1 MAHLTESH
9 RIKIEH
15 YLNEN
20 YSYRKIAE
28 LLNVNVS
35 TISREVK
42 RNIRTYSISNHM
54 VVVECIHKDNC
65 ERLKRSSKSKMC
77 SINCPDYELRKCDR
91 FSTKNAKPV
100 CNSCPNNAKCKLA
113 RKKYIANVANNKYE
127 LRILLR
133 PKIRITQ
140 EQFDFINKLFSEKM
154 IKGQS
159 ISVIYQNHKDV
170 IMISENTVRN
180 YLKRGL
186 LQSNQ
191 LDMIRP
197 RFTANK
203 SVKRRVI
210 KNVDL
215 LNGRTYEDYINYTKE
230 KDILIVQLDTIVGKL
245 VDNKKILTIHWPS
258 FHFQIGILLEKL
270 SPTFVNNALMELKN
284 KLGLETY
291 KILFQVILTDNGIEF
306 SLLDE
311 IENDENGELI
321 TKVFFCDPYKSSQ
334 KGSCERNHEFIR
346 YVLPKGVSFDNLN
359 QKDVDLIF
367 SHINSTPRNSLG
379 FKTPFELFK
388 TAFGIEALRILNI
401 NEINKDDVHL
411 KPKLIK

>member
-54 VVVECIHKDNC
+54 VIVECIHKDNC
-65 ERLKRSSKSKMC
+65 ERLKGSSKSKMC

-127 LRILLR
+127 LRIILR

-154 IKGQS
+154 TKGQS
-159 ISVIYQNHKDV
+159 ISVIYQNHKDE

-186 LQSNQ
+186 LKSNQ

-230 KDILIVQLDTIVGKL
+230 KDILIVQLDTVVGKL

-270 SPTFVNNALMELKN
+270 SPSFVNNALMELKN
-284 KLGLETY
+284 KLGLVTY

-388 TAFGIEALRILNI
+388 TAFGIEVLRILNI

-411 KPKLIK
+411 KPELIK

>member
-65 ERLKRSSKSKMC
+65 ERLKGSSKSKMC

-91 FSTKNAKPV
+91 FSTKNAKHV

-127 LRILLR
+127 LRIISR

-154 IKGQS
+154 TKGQS
-159 ISVIYQNHKDV
+159 ISVIYQNHKDE

-186 LQSNQ
+186 LKSNQ

-210 KNVDL
+210 KNVNL

-230 KDILIVQLDTIVGKL
+230 KDILIVQLDTVVGKL

-270 SPTFVNNALMELKN
+270 SPSFVNNALMELKN

-388 TAFGIEALRILNI
+388 TAFGIEVLRILNI

>member
-154 IKGQS
+154 TKGQS
-159 ISVIYQNHKDV
+159 ISVIYQNHKDE

-186 LQSNQ
+186 LKSNQ

-230 KDILIVQLDTIVGKL
+230 KDILIVQLDTVVGKL

-270 SPTFVNNALMELKN
+270 SPSFVNNALMELKN

-334 KGSCERNHEFIR
+334 KGACERNHEFIR

-388 TAFGIEALRILNI
+388 TAFGIEVLRILNI

-411 KPKLIK
+411 KPELIK

>member
-54 VVVECIHKDNC
+54 VIVECIHKDNC
-65 ERLKRSSKSKMC
+65 ERLKGSSKSKMC
-77 SINCPDYELRKCDR
+77 SINCLDYELRKCDR

-127 LRILLR
+127 LRIILR

-154 IKGQS
+154 TKGQS
-159 ISVIYQNHKDV
+159 ISVIYQNHKDE
-170 IMISENTVRN
+170 IMVSENTVRN

-186 LQSNQ
+186 LKSNQ

-230 KDILIVQLDTIVGKL
+230 KDILIVQLDTVVGKL

-270 SPTFVNNALMELKN
+270 SPAFVNNALMELKN

-311 IENDENGELI
+311 IEIDENGELI

-359 QKDVDLIF
+359 QKDVDLTF

-388 TAFGIEALRILNI
+388 TAFGIEVLRILNI

-411 KPKLIK
+411 KPELIK

>member
-54 VVVECIHKDNC
+54 VIVECIHKDNC
-65 ERLKRSSKSKMC
+65 ERLKGSSKSKMC
-77 SINCPDYELRKCDR
+77 SINCPNYELRKCDR

-127 LRILLR
+127 LRIILR

-154 IKGQS
+154 TKGQS
-159 ISVIYQNHKDV
+159 ISVIYQNHKDE

-186 LQSNQ
+186 LKSNQ

-230 KDILIVQLDTIVGKL
+230 KDILIVQLDTVVGKL

-270 SPTFVNNALMELKN
+270 SPAFVNNVLMELKN

-367 SHINSTPRNSLG
+367 SNINSTPRNSLG

-388 TAFGIEALRILNI
+388 TAFGIEVLRILNI

-411 KPKLIK
+411 KPELIK

>member
-140 EQFDFINKLFSEKM
+140 EQFNFINKLFSEKM
-154 IKGQS
+154 TKGQS
-159 ISVIYQNHKDV
+159 ISVIYQNHKDE

-186 LQSNQ
+186 LKSNQ

-215 LNGRTYEDYINYTKE
+215 LNGRTFEDYINYTKE

-270 SPTFVNNALMELKN
+270 SPAFVNNALMELKN

>member
-35 TISREVK
+35 TVSREVK

-54 VVVECIHKDNC
+54 VIVECIHKDNC
-65 ERLKRSSKSKMC
+65 ERLKGSSKSKMC

-127 LRILLR
+127 LRIILR

-154 IKGQS
+154 TKGQS
-159 ISVIYQNHKDV
+159 ISVIYQNHKDE

-186 LQSNQ
+186 LKSNQ

-230 KDILIVQLDTIVGKL
+230 KDILIVQLDTVVGKL

-270 SPTFVNNALMELKN
+270 SPAFVNNALMELKN

-388 TAFGIEALRILNI
+388 TAFGIEVLRILNI

-411 KPKLIK
+411 KPELIK

>member
-65 ERLKRSSKSKMC
+65 ERLKGSSKSKMC

-91 FSTKNAKPV
+91 FSTKNAKHV

-127 LRILLR
+127 LRIISR

-154 IKGQS
+154 TKGQS
-159 ISVIYQNHKDV
+159 ISVIYQNHKDE

-186 LQSNQ
+186 LKSNQ

-210 KNVDL
+210 KNVNL

-230 KDILIVQLDTIVGKL
+230 KDIFIVQLDTVVGKL

-270 SPTFVNNALMELKN
+270 SPSFVNNALMELKN

-388 TAFGIEALRILNI
+388 TAFGIEVLRILNI

>member
-65 ERLKRSSKSKMC
+65 ERLKGSSKSKMC

-127 LRILLR
+127 LRIILR

-154 IKGQS
+154 TKGQS
-159 ISVIYQNHKDV
+159 ISVIYQNHKDE

-186 LQSNQ
+186 LKSNQ

-230 KDILIVQLDTIVGKL
+230 KDILIVQLDTVVGKL
-245 VDNKKILTIHWPS
+245 VDNKKILTLHWPS

-270 SPTFVNNALMELKN
+270 SPAFVNNALMELKN

-388 TAFGIEALRILNI
+388 TAFGIEVLRILNI

-411 KPKLIK
+411 KPELIK

>member
-35 TISREVK
+35 TISREIK

-91 FSTKNAKPV
+91 FSTKNAKHV

-127 LRILLR
+127 LRIISR

-154 IKGQS
+154 TKGQS
-159 ISVIYQNHKDV
+159 ISVIYQNHKDE

-186 LQSNQ
+186 LKSNQ

-230 KDILIVQLDTIVGKL
+230 KDILIVQLDTVVGKL

-270 SPTFVNNALMELKN
+270 SPAFVNNALMELKN

-388 TAFGIEALRILNI
+388 TAFGIEVLRILNI

>member
-65 ERLKRSSKSKMC
+65 ERLKGSSKSKMC

-154 IKGQS
+154 TKGQS
-159 ISVIYQNHKDV
+159 ISVIYQNHKDE

-186 LQSNQ
+186 LKSNQ

-230 KDILIVQLDTIVGKL
+230 KDILIVQLDTVVGKL

-270 SPTFVNNALMELKN
+270 SPSFVNNALMELKN

-388 TAFGIEALRILNI
+388 TAFGIEVLRILNI

-411 KPKLIK
+411 KPELIK

>member
-65 ERLKRSSKSKMC
+65 ERLKGSSKSKMC

-127 LRILLR
+127 LRIILR

-154 IKGQS
+154 TKGQS
-159 ISVIYQNHKDV
+159 ISVIYQNHKDE

-186 LQSNQ
+186 LKSNQ

-230 KDILIVQLDTIVGKL
+230 KDILIVQLDTVVGKL

-270 SPTFVNNALMELKN
+270 SPAFVNNALMELKN

-311 IENDENGELI
+311 IENDENGKLI

-388 TAFGIEALRILNI
+388 TAFGIEVLRILNI

-411 KPKLIK
+411 KPELIK

>member
-54 VVVECIHKDNC
+54 VIVECIHKDNC
-65 ERLKRSSKSKMC
+65 ERLKGSSKSKMC

-127 LRILLR
+127 LRIILR

-154 IKGQS
+154 TKGQS
-159 ISVIYQNHKDV
+159 ISVIYQNHKDEIIV
-170 IMISENTVRN
+170 SENTVRN

-186 LQSNQ
+186 LKSNQ

-230 KDILIVQLDTIVGKL
+230 KDILIVQLDTVVGKL

-270 SPTFVNNALMELKN
+270 SPAFVNNALMELKN

-388 TAFGIEALRILNI
+388 TAFGIEVLRILNI

-411 KPKLIK
+411 KPELIK

>member
-54 VVVECIHKDNC
+54 VIVECIHKDNC
-65 ERLKRSSKSKMC
+65 ERLKGSSKSKMC

-127 LRILLR
+127 LRIILR

-154 IKGQS
+154 TKGQS
-159 ISVIYQNHKDV
+159 ISVIYQNHKDE

-186 LQSNQ
+186 LKSNQ

-215 LNGRTYEDYINYTKE
+215 LNGRTYEDYINYTKK
-230 KDILIVQLDTIVGKL
+230 KDILIVQLDTVVGKL

-270 SPTFVNNALMELKN
+270 SPAFVNNALMELKN

-311 IENDENGELI
+311 IEIDENGELI

-388 TAFGIEALRILNI
+388 TAFGIEVLRILNI

-411 KPKLIK
+411 KPELIK

>member
-154 IKGQS
+154 TKGQS
-159 ISVIYQNHKDV
+159 ISAIYQNHKDE

-186 LQSNQ
+186 LKSNQ

-230 KDILIVQLDTIVGKL
+230 KDILIVQLDTVVGKL

-270 SPTFVNNALMELKN
+270 SPSFVNNALMELKN

-306 SLLDE
+306 PLLDE
-311 IENDENGELI
+311 IENDENRELI

-334 KGSCERNHEFIR
+334 KGACERNHEFIR

-388 TAFGIEALRILNI
+388 TAFGIEVLRILNI

-411 KPKLIK
+411 KPELIK

>member
-9 RIKIEH
+9 RIKIEY

-54 VVVECIHKDNC
+54 VIVECIHKDNC
-65 ERLKRSSKSKMC
+65 ERLKGSSKSKMC

-127 LRILLR
+127 LRIILR

-154 IKGQS
+154 TKGQS
-159 ISVIYQNHKDV
+159 ISVIYQNHKDE

-186 LQSNQ
+186 LNSNQ

-230 KDILIVQLDTIVGKL
+230 KDILIVQLDTVVGKL

-270 SPTFVNNALMELKN
+270 SPAFVNNALMELKN

-388 TAFGIEALRILNI
+388 TAFGIEVLRILNI

>member
-54 VVVECIHKDNC
+54 VIVECIHKDNC
-65 ERLKRSSKSKMC
+65 ERLKGSSKSKMC

-127 LRILLR
+127 LRIILR

-154 IKGQS
+154 TKGQS
-159 ISVIYQNHKDV
+159 ISVIYQNHKDE

-186 LQSNQ
+186 LKSNQ

-230 KDILIVQLDTIVGKL
+230 KDILIVQLDTVVGKL

-270 SPTFVNNALMELKN
+270 SPSFVNNALMELKN

-346 YVLPKGVSFDNLN
+346 YVLPKGVSFDNLK

-388 TAFGIEALRILNI
+388 TAFGIEILTILNI

-411 KPKLIK
+411 KPELIK

>member
-65 ERLKRSSKSKMC
+65 ERLKGSSKSKMC
-77 SINCPDYELRKCDR
+77 SINCLDYELRKCDR

-127 LRILLR
+127 LRIISR

-154 IKGQS
+154 TKGQS
-159 ISVIYQNHKDV
+159 ISVIYQNHKDE

-186 LQSNQ
+186 LKSNQ

-210 KNVDL
+210 KNVNL

-230 KDILIVQLDTIVGKL
+230 KDILIVQLDTVVGKL

-270 SPTFVNNALMELKN
+270 SPSFVNNALMELKN

>member
-54 VVVECIHKDNC
+54 VIVECIHKDNC
-65 ERLKRSSKSKMC
+65 ERLKGSSKSKMC

-154 IKGQS
+154 TKGQS
-159 ISVIYQNHKDV
+159 ISVIYQNHKDE

-186 LQSNQ
+186 LKSNQ

-230 KDILIVQLDTIVGKL
+230 KDILIVQLDTVVGKL

-270 SPTFVNNALMELKN
+270 SPAFVNNALMELKN

-388 TAFGIEALRILNI
+388 TAFGIEVLRILNI

-411 KPKLIK
+411 KPELIK

>member
-54 VVVECIHKDNC
+54 VIVECIHKDNC
-65 ERLKRSSKSKMC
+65 ERLKGSSKSKMC

-127 LRILLR
+127 LRIILR

-154 IKGQS
+154 TKGQS
-159 ISVIYQNHKDV
+159 ISVIYQNHKDE
-170 IMISENTVRN
+170 IMVSENTVRN

-186 LQSNQ
+186 LKSNQ

-230 KDILIVQLDTIVGKL
+230 KDILIVQLDTVVGKL

-270 SPTFVNNALMELKN
+270 SPAFVNNALMELKN

-311 IENDENGELI
+311 IEIDENGELI

-388 TAFGIEALRILNI
+388 TAFGIEVLKILNI

-411 KPKLIK
+411 KPELIK

>member
-54 VVVECIHKDNC
+54 VIVECIHKDNC
-65 ERLKRSSKSKMC
+65 ERLKGSSKSKMC

-113 RKKYIANVANNKYE
+113 RKNYIANVANNKYE

-154 IKGQS
+154 TKGQS
-159 ISVIYQNHKDV
+159 ISVIYQNHKDE

-186 LQSNQ
+186 LKSNQ

-230 KDILIVQLDTIVGKL
+230 KDILIVQLDTVVGKL

-270 SPTFVNNALMELKN
+270 SPAFVNNALMELKN

-388 TAFGIEALRILNI
+388 TAFGIEVLRILNI

-411 KPKLIK
+411 KPELIK

>member
-54 VVVECIHKDNC
+54 VIVECIHKDNC
-65 ERLKRSSKSKMC
+65 ERLKGSSKSKMC

-154 IKGQS
+154 AKGQS
-159 ISVIYQNHKDV
+159 ISVIYQNHKDE

-186 LQSNQ
+186 LKSNQ

-230 KDILIVQLDTIVGKL
+230 KDILIVQLDTVVGKL

-270 SPTFVNNALMELKN
+270 SPAFVNNALMELKN

-388 TAFGIEALRILNI
+388 TAFGIDVLRILNI

>member
-54 VVVECIHKDNC
+54 VIVECIHKDNC
-65 ERLKRSSKSKMC
+65 ERLKGSSKSKMC

-100 CNSCPNNAKCKLA
+100 CNSCQNNTKCKLA

-127 LRILLR
+127 LRIILR

-154 IKGQS
+154 TKGQS
-159 ISVIYQNHKDV
+159 ISVIYQNHKDE

-186 LQSNQ
+186 LKSNQ

-230 KDILIVQLDTIVGKL
+230 KDILIVQLDTVVGKL

-270 SPTFVNNALMELKN
+270 SPAFVNNALMELKN

-388 TAFGIEALRILNI
+388 TAFGIEVLTILNI

-411 KPKLIK
+411 KPELIK

>member
-54 VVVECIHKDNC
+54 VIVECIHKDNC
-65 ERLKRSSKSKMC
+65 ERLKGSSKSKMC

-127 LRILLR
+127 LRIILR

-154 IKGQS
+154 TKGQS
-159 ISVIYQNHKDV
+159 ISVIYQNHKDE
-170 IMISENTVRN
+170 IMVSENTVRN

-186 LQSNQ
+186 LKSNQ

-230 KDILIVQLDTIVGKL
+230 KDILIVQLDTVVGKL

-270 SPTFVNNALMELKN
+270 SPSFVNNALMELKN
-284 KLGLETY
+284 KLGLVTY

-388 TAFGIEALRILNI
+388 TAFGIEVLRILNI

-411 KPKLIK
+411 KPELIK

>member
-20 YSYRKIAE
+20 YSYRKIAK

-54 VVVECIHKDNC
+54 VIVECIHKDNC
-65 ERLKRSSKSKMC
+65 ERLKGSSKSKMC

-127 LRILLR
+127 LRIILR

-154 IKGQS
+154 TKGQS
-159 ISVIYQNHKDV
+159 ISVIYQNHKDE

-186 LQSNQ
+186 LKSNQ

-230 KDILIVQLDTIVGKL
+230 KDILIVQLDTVVGKL

-270 SPTFVNNALMELKN
+270 SPAFVNNALMELKN

-388 TAFGIEALRILNI
+388 TAFGIEVLRILNI

>member
-54 VVVECIHKDNC
+54 VIVECIHKDNC
-65 ERLKRSSKSKMC
+65 ERLKGSSKSKMC

-127 LRILLR
+127 LRIILR

-154 IKGQS
+154 TKGQS
-159 ISVIYQNHKDV
+159 ISVIYQNHKDE

-186 LQSNQ
+186 LKSNQ

-230 KDILIVQLDTIVGKL
+230 KDILIVQLDTVVGKL

-270 SPTFVNNALMELKN
+270 SPAFVNNALMELKN

-311 IENDENGELI
+311 IEIDENGELI

-388 TAFGIEALRILNI
+388 TAFGIEVLRILNI

-411 KPKLIK
+411 KPELIK

>member
-54 VVVECIHKDNC
+54 VIVECIHKDNC
-65 ERLKRSSKSKMC
+65 ERLKGSSKSKMC
-77 SINCPDYELRKCDR
+77 SINCPNYELRKCDR

-127 LRILLR
+127 LRIILR

-154 IKGQS
+154 TTGQS
-159 ISVIYQNHKDV
+159 ISVIYQNHKDE

-186 LQSNQ
+186 LKSNQ

-230 KDILIVQLDTIVGKL
+230 KDILIVQLDTVVGKL

-270 SPTFVNNALMELKN
+270 SPAFVNNVLMELKN

-388 TAFGIEALRILNI
+388 TAFGIEVLRILNI

-411 KPKLIK
+411 KPELIK

>member
-65 ERLKRSSKSKMC
+65 ERLKGSSKSKMC

-127 LRILLR
+127 LRIILR

-154 IKGQS
+154 TKGQS
-159 ISVIYQNHKDV
+159 ISVIYQNHKDE
-170 IMISENTVRN
+170 IMVSENTVRN

-186 LQSNQ
+186 LKSNQ

-230 KDILIVQLDTIVGKL
+230 KDILIVQLDTVVGKL

-270 SPTFVNNALMELKN
+270 SPAFVNNALMELKN

-311 IENDENGELI
+311 IEIDGNGELI

-359 QKDVDLIF
+359 QKDVDLTF

-388 TAFGIEALRILNI
+388 TAFGIEVLRILNI

-411 KPKLIK
+411 KPELIK

>member
-54 VVVECIHKDNC
+54 VIVECIHKDNC
-65 ERLKRSSKSKMC
+65 ERLKGSSKSKMC

-127 LRILLR
+127 LRIILR

-154 IKGQS
+154 TKGQS
-159 ISVIYQNHKDV
+159 ISVIYQNHKDE
-170 IMISENTVRN
+170 IMVSENTVRN

-186 LQSNQ
+186 LKSNQ

-230 KDILIVQLDTIVGKL
+230 KDILIVQLDTVVGKL

-270 SPTFVNNALMELKN
+270 SPAFVNNALMELKN

-388 TAFGIEALRILNI
+388 TAFGIEVLRILNI

-411 KPKLIK
+411 KPELIK

>member
-65 ERLKRSSKSKMC
+65 ERLKGSSKSKMC

-154 IKGQS
+154 AKGQS
-159 ISVIYQNHKDV
+159 ISVIYQNHKDE

-186 LQSNQ
+186 LKSNQ

-230 KDILIVQLDTIVGKL
+230 KDILIVQLDTVVGKL

-270 SPTFVNNALMELKN
+270 SPSFVNNALMELKN

-359 QKDVDLIF
+359 QKDVDLMF

-388 TAFGIEALRILNI
+388 TAFGIDVLRILNI

-411 KPKLIK
+411 KPELIK

>member
-54 VVVECIHKDNC
+54 VIVECIHKDNC
-65 ERLKRSSKSKMC
+65 ERLKGSSKSKMC

-91 FSTKNAKPV
+91 FSTKNAKHV

-154 IKGQS
+154 AKGQS
-159 ISVIYQNHKDV
+159 ISVIYQNHKDE

-186 LQSNQ
+186 LKSNQ

-230 KDILIVQLDTIVGKL
+230 KDILIVQLDTVVGKL

-270 SPTFVNNALMELKN
+270 SPAFVNNALMELKN

-379 FKTPFELFK
+379 FKKPFELFK
-388 TAFGIEALRILNI
+388 TAFGIEVLRILNI

>member
-65 ERLKRSSKSKMC
+65 ERLKGSSKSKMC

-127 LRILLR
+127 LRIILR

-154 IKGQS
+154 TKGQS
-159 ISVIYQNHKDV
+159 ISVIYQNHKDE

-186 LQSNQ
+186 LKSNQ

-210 KNVDL
+210 KNVEL

-230 KDILIVQLDTIVGKL
+230 KDILIVQLDTVVGKL

-270 SPTFVNNALMELKN
+270 SPSFVNNALMELKN

>member
-65 ERLKRSSKSKMC
+65 ERLKGSSKSKMC

-127 LRILLR
+127 LRIILR

-154 IKGQS
+154 TKGQS
-159 ISVIYQNHKDV
+159 ISVIYQNHKDE

-186 LQSNQ
+186 LKSNQ

-230 KDILIVQLDTIVGKL
+230 KDILIVQLDTVVGKL

-270 SPTFVNNALMELKN
+270 SPSFVNNALMELKN

-334 KGSCERNHEFIR
+334 KGSCEKNHEFIR

-388 TAFGIEALRILNI
+388 TAFGIEVLRILNI

-411 KPKLIK
+411 KPELIK

>member
-28 LLNVNVS
+28 LLNVNAS

-54 VVVECIHKDNC
+54 VVVECIHKGNC
-65 ERLKRSSKSKMC
+65 ERLKGSSKSKMC

-91 FSTKNAKPV
+91 FSTKNAKHV

-127 LRILLR
+127 LRIISR

-154 IKGQS
+154 TKGQS
-159 ISVIYQNHKDV
+159 ISVIYQNHKDE

-186 LQSNQ
+186 LKSNQ

-230 KDILIVQLDTIVGKL
+230 KDILIVQLDTVVGKL

-270 SPTFVNNALMELKN
+270 SPAFVNNALMELKN

-311 IENDENGELI
+311 IEIDENGELI

-388 TAFGIEALRILNI
+388 TAFGIEVLRILNI

-411 KPKLIK
+411 KPELIK

>member
-54 VVVECIHKDNC
+54 VIVECIHKDNC
-65 ERLKRSSKSKMC
+65 ERLKGSSKSKMC

-127 LRILLR
+127 LRIILR

-154 IKGQS
+154 TKGQS
-159 ISVIYQNHKDV
+159 ISVIYQNHKDE

-186 LQSNQ
+186 LKSNQ

-230 KDILIVQLDTIVGKL
+230 KDILIVQLDTVVGKL

-270 SPTFVNNALMELKN
+270 SPSFVNNALMELKN

-346 YVLPKGVSFDNLN
+346 YVLPKGVSFDNLK

-388 TAFGIEALRILNI
+388 TAFGIEVLTILNI

-411 KPKLIK
+411 KAELIK

>member
-54 VVVECIHKDNC
+54 VIVECIHKDNC
-65 ERLKRSSKSKMC
+65 ERLKGSSKSKMC

-127 LRILLR
+127 LRIILR

-154 IKGQS
+154 TKGQS
-159 ISVIYQNHKDV
+159 ISVIYQNHKDE
-170 IMISENTVRN
+170 IMVSENTVRN

-186 LQSNQ
+186 LKSNQ

-215 LNGRTYEDYINYTKE
+215 LNGRMYEDYINYTKE
-230 KDILIVQLDTIVGKL
+230 KDILIVQLDTVVGKL

-270 SPTFVNNALMELKN
+270 SPAFVNNALMELKN

-388 TAFGIEALRILNI
+388 TAFGIEVLRILNI

-411 KPKLIK
+411 KPELIK

>member
-54 VVVECIHKDNC
+54 VIVECIHKDNC
-65 ERLKRSSKSKMC
+65 ERLKGSSKSKMC

-127 LRILLR
+127 LRIILR

-154 IKGQS
+154 TKGQS
-159 ISVIYQNHKDV
+159 ISVIYQNHKDE

-186 LQSNQ
+186 LKSNQ

-230 KDILIVQLDTIVGKL
+230 KDILIVQLDTVVGKL

-270 SPTFVNNALMELKN
+270 SPSFVNNALMELKN

-311 IENDENGELI
+311 IEIDENGELI

-388 TAFGIEALRILNI
+388 TAFGIEVLRILNI

-411 KPKLIK
+411 KPELIK

>member
-65 ERLKRSSKSKMC
+65 ERLKGSSKSKMC

-127 LRILLR
+127 LRIILR

-154 IKGQS
+154 TKGQS
-159 ISVIYQNHKDV
+159 ISVIYQNHKDE
-170 IMISENTVRN
+170 IMVSENTVRN

-186 LQSNQ
+186 LKSNQ

-230 KDILIVQLDTIVGKL
+230 KDILIVQLDTVVGKL

-270 SPTFVNNALMELKN
+270 SPSFVNNALMELKN

-388 TAFGIEALRILNI
+388 TAFGIEVLRILNI

-411 KPKLIK
+411 KPELIK

>member
-154 IKGQS
+154 TKGQS
-159 ISVIYQNHKDV
+159 ISVIYQNHKDE

-186 LQSNQ
+186 LKSNQ

-230 KDILIVQLDTIVGKL
+230 KDILIVQLDTVVGKL

-270 SPTFVNNALMELKN
+270 SPSFVNNALMELKN

-334 KGSCERNHEFIR
+334 KGACERNHEFIR

-388 TAFGIEALRILNI
+388 TVFGIEVLRILNI

-411 KPKLIK
+411 KPELIK